1 MEESLNAK
9 ILVVNL
15 SDSGEVASTSY
26 PEQFANPDID
36 KISHITNEIVVNLQN
51 NLIGTTEDK
60 QPGALAISEVELT
73 FGIDFGV
80 EANSQWK
87 VPIIGPSVGGGI
99 KAGATFEVHLKLSR
113 NNS

>member
-1 MEESLNAK
+1 MTEALIAK

-15 SDSGEVASTSY
+15 SDSGEVASTSS
-26 PEQFANPDID
+26 PEQFVNPDID

-51 NLIGTTEDK
+51 NIIGRTEDK
-60 QPGALAISEVELT
+60 QPGALAISEVELA

-80 EANSQWK
+80 EANSQLK
-87 VPIIGPSVGGGI
+87 IPIIGPLIGGGI
-99 KAGATFEVHLKLSR
+99 KAGATFEVHIKLSR